1 MLASLISLHDN
12 FNKKSPHA
20 ILTVYIKHIK
30 PPANMPIEM
39 PQIKKLV
46 DSKSAPLTM
55 TKPVKKFEE
64 KLTEELA
71 SINIQKDV
79 SPSAPQ
85 QNNANQ
91 TTILAAEKVNDQ
103 AATTTTTVTPPE
115 LSAQNKPQKSE
126 SANIQKLHGEYGI
139 LLVQEISKYK
149 QYPVFARQNR
159 QQGLVILEIRMNDLG
174 QLASVKVYRSSN
186 HAALDKQAIEM
197 VNKASPLSPPVNG
210 LLGNELS
217 ILVPIS
223 FHLN

>member
-1 MLASLISLHDN
+1 
-12 FNKKSPHA
+12 
-20 ILTVYIKHIK
+20 
-30 PPANMPIEM
+30 MPIEM

-91 TTILAAEKVNDQ
+91 TTILAAEKVNGQ
-103 AATTTTTVTPPE
+103 AATTTTTVMPPE
-115 LSAQNKPQKSE
+115 LNTQNKPQKSE

-186 HAALDKQAIEM
+186 HAALDKQAISGCLCFSLPS
-197 VNKASPLSPPVNG
+197 ASVRGCPHLLSPPVE
-210 LLGNELS
+210 LPSLGAS
-217 ILVPIS
+217 HSCCRSPGRAGQR
-223 FHLN
+223 